1 MQEKEILHG
10 FSPVL
15 LIAVSSLI
23 VQLLTLQRW
32 PTFLKKLLNVEIIS
46 FISTLLIYLIV
57 FFDIIYIFVTK
68 FYGD

>member
-32 PTFLKKLLNVEIIS
+32 PTFLKKLLIVEIIS

-57 FFDIIYIFVTK
+57 FFDIIYIFVSK